1 MKANAEEIL
10 EAIKKADPSATGE
23 LTIVPGGL
31 RGATLLGDLQSAFAT
46 IDELAAATNGAV
58 DAAELEQVR
67 FNKKTLTVTNSIDTQ
82 TRRVGIADG
91 GDPTPVKHTE
101 VRSVAL
107 NLIQDGETLKRKN
120 PEAVAKLQ
128 GIIAKTGFFA
138 PVILNDSLEII
149 DGYLR
154 VEVARNLK
162 KDSIPAVI
170 VAADDTLSTFL
181 RLVFNR
187 SSEFQRWDFTKVDEF
202 ADENLNLTGYLE
214 PFGIFGRNIVPQT
227 FLGDTVK
234 NYEISEFNDQQKFYT
249 QSVGLAEWARR
260 VRAEEVKR
268 AETASQTK
276 PKKVTTKTT
285 RQAPPLF
292 ADLGGDEPDTNPMEL
307 VASVVDDQRDEANV
321 ITKNYDEFRGE
332 KASEQSVRRS
342 SKRKTLDNRLAAE
355 STDVDSEAAEEA
367 EDELD

>member
-23 LTIVPGGL
+23 ITIVPGGI
-31 RGATLLGDLQSAFAT
+31 RGATLVGNLQSSFSTA
-46 IDELAAATNGAV
+46 DDLAAATDGAV
-58 DAAELEQVR
+58 SAAELQEVR
-67 FNKKTLTVTNSIDTQ
+67 LNKKTLTVTNSLDTQ
-82 TRRVGIADG
+82 TRRVGISDE
-91 GDPTPVKHTE
+91 GDPAPVKHTE
-101 VRSVAL
+101 VRSISL
-107 NLIQDGETLKRKN
+107 GLIQDGETLKRKN

-154 VEVARNLK
+154 VEVARNLEK
-162 KDSIPAVI
+162 ESIPAVI

-202 ADENLNLTGYLE
+202 ADKNLNLTGYLE

-227 FLGDTVK
+227 FLGETVK
-234 NYEISEFNDQQKFYT
+234 NYEISEFNDQQKYYT

-260 VRAEEVKR
+260 VRDDEAKKAEK
-268 AETASQTK
+268 ASQAK
-276 PKKVTTKTT
+276 PKKVTTKSTN
-285 RQAPPLF
+285 QAPPLF
-292 ADLGGDEPDTNPMEL
+292 ANLGGDEPGASSMEL
-307 VASVVDDQRDEANV
+307 AESVVKDQRGEAGV
-321 ITKNYDEFRGE
+321 ITENYDEFRGE
-332 KASEQSVRRS
+332 KATEQSVRRS
-342 SKRKTLDNRLAAE
+342 SKKKTLDNRLAAE
-355 STDVDSEAAEEA
+355 STDVDSETAEEA
-367 EDELD
+367 DELD